1 MPSYCPRTGKC
12 EADVVIQHDNFPHC
26 TRILQLENRLLF
38 YPQDRYILAAY
49 PDLKNINTKCRQK
62 NGQELHTAQVPFRTA
77 SNAYSTCMI
86 TRVFVYDR
94 LEPTRDQTYLK

>member
-38 YPQDRYILAAY
+38 YPQYRYILAAY
-49 PDLKNINTKCRQK
+49 PDLNNINAKCRQQK
-62 NGQELHTAQVPFRTA
+62 KWTGTTYSAGSFSLRSRLANQPGAQ
-77 SNAYSTCMI
+77 N
-86 TRVFVYDR
+86 
-94 LEPTRDQTYLK
+94 